1 MQRVHILRGCL
12 SDPEV
17 GEGTLYRFG
26 GTLQLNYTEGEGA
39 AAPIWIPERGPSQ
52 QEGFHFHQAQWVTG
66 NRVSCEAQA
75 MTGVVPWNF
84 RRLVDLKL
92 PGVELPAVFD
102 PVLIAE
108 LNNLSAKAKYPAL
121 QVTNGDTGERFGLD
135 YVEPGCRPV
144 PVNWDKHKTQPSMA
158 AAVAKETEHPAAVE
172 ATDRQETSA
181 TVREAPSSLVP
192 ILSFHEGSD
201 VKFQP
206 PWRPSSAPA
215 ARTGPMKTGGIVQV
229 LDHGRWT
236 EGAIDGLLIKHHGAP
251 RMLKQVDDDYAAMV
265 QRGCTDPHSLLHPTT
280 CQHISRYVKHLARK
294 KTHQLLSEHQPR
306 EGVGDTAAVAEL
318 DHRQPNGQCAGHHH
332 ASCNRQPSSCGS
344 SQGGVTEPG
353 CSGEDGG

>member
-1 MQRVHILRGCL
+1 MYIHFILNIFPLLYCAARLYININNLQNEVRWRLRREPNSLVVDADLTSSGIWLQSFGPLRMKLLNTMSTVCL
-12 SDPEV
+12 
-17 GEGTLYRFG
+17 F
-26 GTLQLNYTEGEGA
+26 
-39 AAPIWIPERGPSQ
+39 I
-52 QEGFHFHQAQWVTG
+52 
-66 NRVSCEAQA
+66 CELFQAQA
-75 MTGVVPWNF
+75 MTGVVRWNF

-108 LNNLSAKAKYPAL
+108 LNNLSAKVTAKAKYPAL

-135 YVEPGCRPV
+135 YVERCCRPV
-144 PVNWDKHKTQPSMA
+144 PLNWDKHKTQPSIA

-229 LDHGRWT
+229 LDYGRWT

-280 CQHISRYVKHLARK
+280 CQHISRYVKYLAKRK
-294 KTHQLLSEHQPR
+294 PTSSSLNTSPEKVLETQQL
-306 EGVGDTAAVAEL
+306 
-318 DHRQPNGQCAGHHH
+318 
-332 ASCNRQPSSCGS
+332 
-344 SQGGVTEPG
+344 
-353 CSGEDGG
+353 

>member
-1 MQRVHILRGCL
+1 
-12 SDPEV
+12 
-17 GEGTLYRFG
+17 
-26 GTLQLNYTEGEGA
+26 
-39 AAPIWIPERGPSQ
+39 
-52 QEGFHFHQAQWVTG
+52 
-66 NRVSCEAQA
+66 
-75 MTGVVPWNF
+75 MTGVVRWNF

-108 LNNLSAKAKYPAL
+108 LNNLSAKVTAKAKYPAL

-135 YVEPGCRPV
+135 YVERCCRPV
-144 PVNWDKHKTQPSMA
+144 PLNWDKHKTQPSMA

-206 PWRPSSAPA
+206 PLRPSSAPA
-215 ARTGPMKTGGIVQV
+215 PLPVSSSPYSRSHRTDENRRHRPGAGPRPV
-229 LDHGRWT
+229 DRRCHRR
-236 EGAIDGLLIKHHGAP
+236 LLMKHHGAP

-280 CQHISRYVKHLARK
+280 CQHISRYQASGQK

-332 ASCNRQPSSCGS
+332 ASCNCQPSSCGS

>member
-1 MQRVHILRGCL
+1 MCDEEEVASCGSSTRQPGGETAEDNAFSRDCCAAFRVLQAGAQEQLLWDCWRTSEASSGNLENTSASRTKFNNDITIKLDLFHCMRRFTAHESAAGARCHSPESCLQRVEDVLL
-12 SDPEV
+12 
-17 GEGTLYRFG
+17 
-26 GTLQLNYTEGEGA
+26 
-39 AAPIWIPERGPSQ
+39 
-52 QEGFHFHQAQWVTG
+52 HFYL
-66 NRVSCEAQA
+66 
-75 MTGVVPWNF
+75 VVRWNF

-135 YVEPGCRPV
+135 YVERCCRPV
-144 PVNWDKHKTQPSMA
+144 PLNWDKHKTQPSMA

-181 TVREAPSSLVP
+181 TVREAPASLVP

-236 EGAIDGLLIKHHGAP
+236 EGAIDGF
-251 RMLKQVDDDYAAMV
+251 
-265 QRGCTDPHSLLHPTT
+265 
-280 CQHISRYVKHLARK
+280 
-294 KTHQLLSEHQPR
+294 
-306 EGVGDTAAVAEL
+306 
-318 DHRQPNGQCAGHHH
+318 
-332 ASCNRQPSSCGS
+332 
-344 SQGGVTEPG
+344 
-353 CSGEDGG
+353 

>member
-66 NRVSCEAQA
+66 NQVSCEAQA
-75 MTGVVPWNF
+75 MTGVVRWNF

-108 LNNLSAKAKYPAL
+108 LNNLSPKVTAKAKYPAL
-121 QVTNGDTGERFGLD
+121 QVTNRDTGERFGLD
-135 YVEPGCRPV
+135 YVERCCRPV
-144 PVNWDKHKTQPSMA
+144 PLNWDKHKTQPSMA

-206 PWRPSSAPA
+206 PWRPSSDPAPLPVSSSPYSRSH
-215 ARTGPMKTGGIVQV
+215 RTDENRRHCPGPG
-229 LDHGRWT
+229 
-236 EGAIDGLLIKHHGAP
+236 P
-251 RMLKQVDDDYAAMV
+251 RPVD
-265 QRGCTDPHSLLHPTT
+265 RSC
-280 CQHISRYVKHLARK
+280 
-294 KTHQLLSEHQPR
+294 
-306 EGVGDTAAVAEL
+306 
-318 DHRQPNGQCAGHHH
+318 HRR
-332 ASCNRQPSSCGS
+332 AS
-344 SQGGVTEPG
+344 
-353 CSGEDGG
+353 D

>member
-39 AAPIWIPERGPSQ
+39 AAPIWIPERGLSQ

-66 NRVSCEAQA
+66 NRVSCEV
-75 MTGVVPWNF
+75 T
-84 RRLVDLKL
+84 
-92 PGVELPAVFD
+92 
-102 PVLIAE
+102 
-108 LNNLSAKAKYPAL
+108 AKAKYPAL

-135 YVEPGCRPV
+135 YVERCCRPV
-144 PVNWDKHKTQPSMA
+144 PLNWDKHKTQPSIA

-215 ARTGPMKTGGIVQV
+215 ARTGLMKTGGIVQV
-229 LDHGRWT
+229 LDYGRWT
-236 EGAIDGLLIKHHGAP
+236 EGAIDGLLIKHH
-251 RMLKQVDDDYAAMV
+251 
-265 QRGCTDPHSLLHPTT
+265 
-280 CQHISRYVKHLARK
+280 
-294 KTHQLLSEHQPR
+294 
-306 EGVGDTAAVAEL
+306 
-318 DHRQPNGQCAGHHH
+318 
-332 ASCNRQPSSCGS
+332 
-344 SQGGVTEPG
+344 
-353 CSGEDGG
+353 